1 MIFVTSKGL
10 QMTNAKYEH
19 KKEIESGERF
29 AFGDNWMKFLKVLDE
44 QRIKEA
50 VDSLKN
56 MLEVEDLKGKSFL
69 DIGSGSGLF
78 SLAAKRLGAKV
89 FSFDYDPQSVAC
101 TRELKNRY
109 FENDNDWIVESGSV
123 LDKKYVNS
131 LGKFDVVY
139 SWGVLHHTGNMW
151 EALKNVQG
159 SVDNNGKLFIA
170 LYNYQ
175 PFASKYWT
183 FVKKTYNKYRISRPL
198 FILIHFIYP
207 TLPSLLL
214 KAIENRKYPRGMN
227 VWYDLYDWL
236 GGYPFEVSTP
246 QQIFEFYKSYD
257 YRLTKL
263 KTVGGRL
270 GCNEYVFQRN
280 I

>member
-1 MIFVTSKGL
+1 MMKTADE
-10 QMTNAKYEH
+10 Q
-19 KKEIESGERF
+19 KKEVDSGERF
-29 AFGDNWMKFLKVLDE
+29 AFGDNWTHFLKVLDE

-50 VDSLKN
+50 VESLKN
-56 MLEVEDLKGKSFL
+56 MLEVEDLDGKSFL

-101 TRELKNRY
+101 TAELKKRY
-109 FENDNDWIVESGSV
+109 FDNDKGWTVESGSV
-123 LDKKYVNS
+123 LDAEYLNR
-131 LGKFDVVY
+131 LGKFDIVY

-151 EALKNVQG
+151 VALKNVQA
-159 SVDNNGKLFIA
+159 SVANNGKLFIA
-170 LYNYQ
+170 LYNHQ
-175 PFASKYWT
+175 PFASKYWA
-183 FVKKTYNKYRISRPL
+183 FVKKTYNKYPISRPL
-198 FILIHFIYP
+198 FIFIHSLYP
-207 TLPSLLL
+207 TIPSILLRAVQ
-214 KAIENRKYPRGMN
+214 KRKYPRGMN

-246 QQIFEFYKSYD
+246 QQIFEFYKSCGYQ
-257 YRLTKL
+257 LAKL

-280 I
+280 G